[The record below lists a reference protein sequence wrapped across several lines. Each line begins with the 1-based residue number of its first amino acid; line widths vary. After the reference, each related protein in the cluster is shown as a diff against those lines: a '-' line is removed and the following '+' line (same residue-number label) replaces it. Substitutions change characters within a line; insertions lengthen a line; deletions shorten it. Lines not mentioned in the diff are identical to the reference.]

1 MTLERKVELLEQAVC
16 MLIDCISPMHQD
28 IRLSSLKTERLE
40 AICNELK
47 DGDNADE

>member
-16 MLIDCISPMHQD
+16 ILIDCISPMHQE
-28 IRLSSLKTERLE
+28 IRLNSLKTEKLE

-47 DGDNADE
+47 NNLK